1 MPNAL
6 EGLIQN
12 RHDGGVSGFDQAGDA
27 TNRATVTV
35 RHLRNAIVVT
45 ADGEIDMATA
55 PALDNAVRRSLTE
68 RPGTLVIDLR
78 HARFF
83 SSAGIAVLVTAHRYS
98 VEVALRVVADDS
110 IVLRP
115 LELTGLIDDLAIH
128 PTIESALS
136 G

>member
-1 MPNAL
+1 V
-6 EGLIQN
+6 EGLVPT
-12 RHDGGVSGFDQAGDA
+12 RHDESVSGSDQAGDA
-27 TNRATVTV
+27 GKRATVTV
-35 RHLRNAIVVT
+35 RHLTDAIVVT

-55 PALDNAVRRSLTE
+55 PELDNAVRQSLTE

-78 HARFF
+78 RARFF
-83 SSAGIAVLVTAHRYS
+83 SSAGIAVLVTAHRGS
-98 VEVALRVVADDS
+98 AEVALRVVADDS

-128 PTIESALS
+128 PTIESALA